1 MVWQIDKNIMWS
13 VIKHLLD
20 ILTHVKILNNL
31 NHLYI
36 EHGVCVC
43 VQCTKVIMNINTI
56 YFLTL

>member
-43 VQCTKVIMNINTI
+43 VYNVLRWLWILILFI
-56 YFLTL
+56 F